1 MTFLINSYDWINCG
15 NLLLFAIFQKFVWRS
30 WKQRCKWTRA
40 RFWEI
45 LHKPNQP
52 LFRIDFA
59 SLLGKEFFFL
69 SKISTLFLVWWLG
82 QKTWIWYILIWYSA
96 WLSFFEEEKTST
108 MLELVSEIFVSKWW
122 NLIRF
127 IFHWNR
133 PIRRRSKKKTGQSE
147 IDFFNFII
155 TLFLFAEA
163 VKVRPIVV

>member
-1 MTFLINSYDWINCG
+1 MTESTVEIYCYLRFFKSLFEDLG
-15 NLLLFAIFQKFVWRS
+15 NRDANEPVPVFGKFYTNRTSPYFVS
-30 WKQRCKWTRA
+30 A
-40 RFWEI
+40 
-45 LHKPNQP
+45 LHLCLEK
-52 LFRIDFA
+52 
-59 SLLGKEFFFL
+59 SFFFYP
-69 SKISTLFLVWWLG
+69 KYQHYFWCDDLVKKHEFG
-82 QKTWIWYILIWYSA
+82 ILIWYSA
-96 WLSFFEEEKTST
+96 WNHLSFFEEEKTST

-147 IDFFNFII
+147 TKYFNFTI